1 MHFLQLR
8 APDSPVIVIGTH
20 LDQVTDAVAKAS
32 EARVKDKYSNAKL
45 YPAIVGVC
53 SVSCVKKGYFK
64 KVVRS
69 TIDQLRSTIY
79 QVATHLRVAPDG
91 LKCKQLLFNY

>member
-1 MHFLQLR
+1 
-8 APDSPVIVIGTH
+8 VIVIGTH
-20 LDQVTDAVAKAS
+20 LDQVTDAVAKES
-32 EARVKDKYSNAKL
+32 EAHVKEQYSNARL
-45 YPAIVGVC
+45 YPTIVDVC

-91 LKCKQLLFNY
+91 LKC